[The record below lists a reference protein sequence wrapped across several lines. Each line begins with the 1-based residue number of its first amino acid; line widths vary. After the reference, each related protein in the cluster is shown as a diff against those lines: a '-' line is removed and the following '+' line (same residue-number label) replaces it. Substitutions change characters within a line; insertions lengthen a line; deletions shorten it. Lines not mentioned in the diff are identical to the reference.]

1 MPEPRVPG
9 GGSEE
14 LSLACGESVDPRRL
28 DLGMRSFECDCGDTH
43 AVVMDVHPPSRF
55 VPEFLVDILRE
66 TIETDDEFDEFGTP
80 HVMGVLMEEF
90 PEDVVTLDKSD
101 DGNVGYGLLWVTEF
115 DDRELHEIVVELL
128 VELMEHAISHVEN
141 DDLAAEF
148 ETQMAEF
155 DIENFVDA
163 YRAERNLE
171 DEFDQPV

>member
-128 VELMEHAISHVEN
+128 VELMEHAISHADSTE
-141 DDLAAEF
+141 AMSAF
-148 ETQMAEF
+148 EEQMLEF
-155 DIENFVDA
+155 DVDA
-163 YRAERNLE
+163 FVEQYRAERNLE
-171 DEFDQPV
+171 TEHDTAI